1 MRSATYQASSENKP
15 THHEHTK
22 TSNNCLSIE
31 FLSNQPSPT
40 SPQDSLKCLKH
51 LLGSMVAPHPLNR
64 SERPFA
70 LRTPRTLRRTRGGGL
85 AALGAR
91 ARSCRPC
98 AKPARAASSCMA
110 TPGRPGTLQ
119 AKSVPRISF
128 NPHIPSYLSPVGAS
142 LAVFGSCTCPR
153 FLSRTGWRCSRNIEV
168 FSLGFWKTRCE
179 QTRSTKTIL
188 VTTLREQNLCRGS
201 PSAKNFEGTG
211 GFFWWARLMPPIAH

>member
-110 TPGRPGTLQ
+110 TPGRPEVRIMDLSAQNSEPTGPEVGSPHALHTVSALRPF
-119 AKSVPRISF
+119 VPFQR
-128 NPHIPSYLSPVGAS
+128 HAV
-142 LAVFGSCTCPR
+142 LAV
-153 FLSRTGWRCSRNIEV
+153 LSEAVHDAVSA
-168 FSLGFWKTRCE
+168 FPPF
-179 QTRSTKTIL
+179 RS
-188 VTTLREQNLCRGS
+188 
-201 PSAKNFEGTG
+201 
-211 GFFWWARLMPPIAH
+211 W